1 MNNSALVVIPCR
13 IGSTRFPNKP
23 CALIAGRSLV
33 DRVWRNATAATEV
46 DRVVVA
52 TDSDQIAK
60 HCQAFGA
67 EVMLT
72 SESCRTGT
80 DRVAEVAARL
90 LTDDS
95 IVINLQGD
103 AVLTPPWV
111 IDAVIAE
118 FRSDPQ
124 VKLVTPMVRLVGEA
138 AIDMVNQKKAGNTTG
153 TLVTFDRNHNALYF
167 SKNLIPN
174 PRDGVKSNT
183 EFFLHIGLYG
193 YRATTLATLSE
204 LPSGR
209 FEQVEHLEQL
219 RALENGIPIRMV
231 EVNLRGRSLC
241 SIDSPGDV
249 AIVERIIAREGELL
263 PE

>member
-23 CALIAGRSLV
+23 CAMIAGRSLV
-33 DRVWRNATAATEV
+33 ERVWRNACAASEV
-46 DRVVVA
+46 NRVIVA
-52 TDSDQIAK
+52 TDSEQIAN
-60 HCQAFGA
+60 HCRSFGA

-80 DRVAEVAARL
+80 DRVAEVASRILSA
-90 LTDDS
+90 DG

-118 FRSDPQ
+118 MRRDPQ
-124 VKLVTPMVRLVGEA
+124 VKLATPMVQLVGDSALE
-138 AIDMVNQKKAGNTTG
+138 MVKQKKSGNTTG
-153 TLVTFDRNHNALYF
+153 TLVTFDCHHNALYF

-174 PRDGVKSNT
+174 PRDGIKADT

-193 YRATTLATLSE
+193 YRSAILAELSE
-204 LPSGR
+204 LPLGR
-209 FEQVEHLEQL
+209 FEKAEQLEQL
-219 RALENGIPIRMV
+219 RALEHGIPIRMV

-241 SIDSPGDV
+241 SVDNPGDV
-249 AIVERIIAREGELL
+249 AIVERIIALEGELL
-263 PE
+263 HQ